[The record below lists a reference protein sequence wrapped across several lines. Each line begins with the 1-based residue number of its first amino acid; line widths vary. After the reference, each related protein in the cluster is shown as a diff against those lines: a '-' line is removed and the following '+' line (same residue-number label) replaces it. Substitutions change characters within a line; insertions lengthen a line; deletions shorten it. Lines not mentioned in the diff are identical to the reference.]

1 MRPILPI
8 EEVDTEEEFTEEEE
22 GECFFSVQNLSWNE
36 GGDTNAMFQ
45 NLESPISEN
54 SAGKVYSSKP
64 TSSNNYTL
72 RRLVSKTGSCR
83 VSKLNSSQHLPLFTA
98 ASDTFTSLIECRWRW
113 VWTIF
118 TLSFVLTWLLF
129 AVGWWII
136 AYHHGDLKTSPV
148 RDPDTLPCVTGVDDF
163 ITSFLFSMETQYS
176 TGYGSRIP
184 NTHCP
189 EAIFLV
195 SIQSIFGV
203 LINALTGGIIFA
215 KLAKPKKRSQNLLF
229 SDKAVIC
236 QRDGEYRLIWRIG
249 DLRKSHLIGA
259 KLRAWFLCRRMTRE
273 GEMIPRYKYKLNIT
287 VDDGGAETL
296 FQWPLEVCH
305 KINPSSPLY
314 HLSAL
319 DLLTS
324 KFEIITSLN
333 ATVESNGVSIE
344 ARSSYLPSEI
354 QWGHRF
360 MPTFIKRDCK
370 YYVDYA
376 RFQNTVLVNMPLCSA
391 YQYEKLTR
399 DALDLVEKKEKE
411 VRE

>member
-148 RDPDTLPCVTGVDDF
+148 RFSISAPSSKPTSSNNYTLRRLVSKTGSCRVSKLNSSQHLPLFTAASDTFTSLIECRWRWVWTIFTLSFVLTWLLFAVGWWIIAYHHGDLKTSPVRDPFNDTLPCVTGVDDF

-287 VDDGGAETL
+287 VDDGG
-296 FQWPLEVCH
+296 
-305 KINPSSPLY
+305 
-314 HLSAL
+314 
-319 DLLTS
+319 
-324 KFEIITSLN
+324 
-333 ATVESNGVSIE
+333 
-344 ARSSYLPSEI
+344 
-354 QWGHRF
+354 
-360 MPTFIKRDCK
+360 
-370 YYVDYA
+370 
-376 RFQNTVLVNMPLCSA
+376 
-391 YQYEKLTR
+391 
-399 DALDLVEKKEKE
+399 
-411 VRE
+411 